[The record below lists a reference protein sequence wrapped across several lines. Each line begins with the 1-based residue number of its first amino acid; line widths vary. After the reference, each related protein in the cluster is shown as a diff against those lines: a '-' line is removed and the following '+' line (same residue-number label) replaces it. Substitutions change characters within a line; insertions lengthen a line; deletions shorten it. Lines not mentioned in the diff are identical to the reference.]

1 MKKVKVVFK
10 GKVQGVFFRD
20 NTRKKAEE
28 LDIRGYVTNLSN
40 DDVEAVFI
48 GEDHKVEEII
58 KYCRNG
64 PGIAKV
70 EDMMI
75 EDYEDKEFYDFKI
88 RFL

>member
-20 NTRKKAEE
+20 NTRKKSEE
-28 LDIRGYVTNLSN
+28 LDIRGYVTNLNN

-48 GEDHKVEEII
+48 GEDYKVKEII
-58 KYCRNG
+58 KYCRKG

-70 EDMMI
+70 EDI
-75 EDYEDKEFYDFKI
+75 QN
-88 RFL
+88 